1 MLCDKATPS
10 YVGKAAMGKLK
21 AKMTQTQLPDFENG
35 IVNVQFNLSILL
47 LPASLREVIH
57 EEQHHRNPHC
67 TRHGGLD
74 SGS

>member
-21 AKMTQTQLPDFENG
+21 AKITRSQLPDFENNT
-35 IVNVQFNLSILL
+35 VHVQFNLSVLL
-47 LPASLREVIH
+47 LPTSLSEVIH
-57 EEQHHRNPHC
+57 EEQHHRNAHC